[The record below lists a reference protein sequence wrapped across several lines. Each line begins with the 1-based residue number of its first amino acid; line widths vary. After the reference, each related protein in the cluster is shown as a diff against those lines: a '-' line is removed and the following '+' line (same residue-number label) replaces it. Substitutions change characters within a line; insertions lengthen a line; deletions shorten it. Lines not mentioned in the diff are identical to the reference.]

1 MAEKGTNWVVWIVGI
16 FIFMV
21 VAGGIISCND
31 AAEKERAAQEAARQK
46 ANQDANNVAI
56 GLLTVVGVATA
67 ASIDADNRREREAEA
82 QRRNNQR
89 PIIIHNDNRRLDV
102 TTVY

>member
-1 MAEKGTNWVVWIVGI
+1 MAEKGTNWVAWIVGI

-21 VAGGIISCND
+21 VVGGIISCNEEAERKR
-31 AAEKERAAQEAARQK
+31 AAEEAARQK

-56 GLLTVVGVATA
+56 GLLTVVGVAAA
-67 ASIDADNRREREAEA
+67 ASIDADNRHQREMEA

-89 PIIIHNDNRRLDV
+89 PIVIHNDNRRLDV
-102 TTVY
+102 TAVY